1 MKRLLTIGIT
11 LVAGLSLSACSN
23 ESSTSS
29 KSSSSASTSKK
40 SSVKSVSLSKYDA
53 INIGDHGSSEK
64 SVKSQFGKSTIE
76 TETEIPG
83 AKKKATQYTW
93 NNVDN
98 SLKGASVN
106 VQFIDGIAVGKG
118 YVDASNST
126 KVTDSKY
133 KDVQN
138 GAEFNTVKKQL
149 GTPTGEIVSEV
160 SSVNSQVLTYTNG
173 SKSLS
178 FTFMNNKLMSKSKT
192 DLGQSN

>member
-1 MKRLLTIGIT
+1 MRRVLTIGLT
-11 LVAGLSLSACSN
+11 LVASLSLAACSN
-23 ESSTSS
+23 NSSSKSKPDSSTSS
-29 KSSSSASTSKK
+29 SKK
-40 SSVKSVSLSKYDA
+40 TSAKSVTLSQYNSVK
-53 INIGDHGSSEK
+53 IGDNGSAEK
-64 SVKSQFGKSTIE
+64 SIKTKFGKSTVE

-93 NNVDN
+93 NNVDK

-133 KDVQN
+133 KAIQTGTD
-138 GAEFNTVKKQL
+138 FKTVKKQL
-149 GTPTGEIVSEV
+149 GTPAGEIMSDV

-173 SKSLS
+173 TKCLS